1 MKRFFSLWIWLFLF
15 TATACV
21 SESGTGVE
29 ASSHEQ
35 LTPEVLVKQAD
46 AKYDEYLAAN
56 EGDRVAATNKT
67 AEYLREL
74 AGVKEV
80 TVRGSDTLFVIMEDG
95 KELLLML
102 GKNRL

>member
-29 ASSHEQ
+29 AFSHEQ
-35 LTPEVLVKQAD
+35 LTPELLVKQAE
-46 AKYDEYLAAN
+46 AKYGEYLPAN

-74 AGVKEV
+74 PGVKEV
-80 TVRGSDTLFVIMEDG
+80 TVRGSDTL
-95 KELLLML
+95 
-102 GKNRL
+102 

>member
-1 MKRFFSLWIWLFLF
+1 
-15 TATACV
+15 CV

-29 ASSHEQ
+29 AFSHEQ
-35 LTPEVLVKQAD
+35 LTPELLVKQAE
-46 AKYDEYLAAN
+46 AKYGEYLPAN

-74 AGVKEV
+74 PGVKEV

-95 KELLLML
+95 KELLLIL